1 MAIAKKIDHVAVAVK
16 DLEAAVRTFTE
27 NFGLPV
33 EHQGEVPQ
41 LNMRNAFLGIGD
53 AALELFQPTS
63 EQNPALRF
71 INERGEGIYLLSLEV
86 EQLTA
91 AAEQLASNGIK
102 VAVQQVGDRK
112 IGFVSPKHTHGV
124 LLQLVEHPG
133 SPT

>member
-16 DLEAAVRTFTE
+16 DIDAAVKTFTD

-33 EHQGEVPQ
+33 EHRGEVPQ
-41 LNMRNAFLGIGD
+41 LNMRNAFLTIGD
-53 AALELFQPTS
+53 ASLELFQPTS
-63 EQNPALRF
+63 EENPALRF
-71 INERGEGIYLLSLEV
+71 ISERGEGIYLLSLEV

-112 IGFVSPKHTHGV
+112 IGFISPKHTHGV
-124 LLQLVEHPG
+124 LLQLTEHP
-133 SPT
+133 SRPA